1 MEMSIFQW
9 NKLNNGPPP
18 PPLLSPEMMR
28 KWRAATG
35 KKLILGEAIQSRF
48 VYSIPAFPPPP
59 AFSPPLQ
66 LIPSI
71 HVQSCTRIFPF
82 KLYAASIQIALKIY
96 PRLASS
102 SFFHDPV
109 CTHVQYVC
117 VCTFIGY
124 PLFSG
129 DRDRGSR

>member
-18 PPLLSPEMMR
+18 PLETMR

-48 VYSIPAFPPPP
+48 VYSIPAFPRFVPFPTV
-59 AFSPPLQ
+59 AVNSL
-66 LIPSI
+66 
-71 HVQSCTRIFPF
+71 HRVQSCTRIFPF

-102 SFFHDPV
+102 FFPRPSRFPRCYV
-109 CTHVQYVC
+109 HV
-117 VCTFIGY
+117 
-124 PLFSG
+124 
-129 DRDRGSR
+129 

>member
-9 NKLNNGPPP
+9 NKLNNGSPP

-109 CTHVQYVC
+109 CTRTCVC

-129 DRDRGSR
+129 ERDRGSR

>member
-9 NKLNNGPPP
+9 NKLNNGSPS

-48 VYSIPAFPPPP
+48 VYSIPAFPSP

-71 HVQSCTRIFPF
+71 HVQSCTRIFSF

-109 CTHVQYVC
+109 CTRTCVC
-117 VCTFIGY
+117 VR
-124 PLFSG
+124 L
-129 DRDRGSR
+129 

>member
-1 MEMSIFQW
+1 MVP
-9 NKLNNGPPP
+9 LLLL
-18 PPLLSPEMMR
+18 LLSPEMMR

-109 CTHVQYVC
+109 CTRTVRVC
-117 VCTFIGY
+117 VYVYRISFIFWRERQRK
-124 PLFSG
+124 PIISFV
-129 DRDRGSR
+129 D

>member
-18 PPLLSPEMMR
+18 PLETMR

-48 VYSIPAFPPPP
+48 VYSIPAFPRFVP
-59 AFSPPLQ
+59 SPLLQ

-71 HVQSCTRIFPF
+71 VYNRVPVSSRLNYTRLRF
-82 KLYAASIQIALKIY
+82 KS
-96 PRLASS
+96 
-102 SFFHDPV
+102 H
-109 CTHVQYVC
+109 
-117 VCTFIGY
+117 
-124 PLFSG
+124 
-129 DRDRGSR
+129 